1 MKLQEIM
8 VQDVVQAAPDETIGV
23 AGKRMRESAVGCLVI
38 TVAGA
43 VKGIITDRDLLAC
56 LAAEHD
62 PYRCQIATHMRRPVH
77 VLRPDED
84 HTSAAAVMRER
95 CIKRLPIAHERQA
108 VGHRLAIGSRRHCW
122 RRGGTTARRAAILH
136 RGRAHSSLPERAEQR
151 SYIDSPGGLDAG
163 GICQRGQGN
172 FRRWRSRIRL
182 PTPR

>member
-1 MKLQEIM
+1 MKLKEIM
-8 VQDVVQAAPDETIGV
+8 VKDVVQAAPDETIGA

-84 HTSAAAVMRER
+84 HTSAAAAMRDR
-95 CIKRLPIAHERQA
+95 CIKRLPIAQNGKLLGI
-108 VGHRLAIGSRRHCW
+108 VSLSDL
-122 RRGGTTARRAAILH
+122 AAIA
-136 RGRAHSSLPERAEQR
+136 GGEAEQLGAALR
-151 SYIDSPGGLDAG
+151 FFTAVVRTQASQSEPSREARLTGRGASPPVEFANEDREILDTGGPG
-163 GICQRGQGN
+163 
-172 FRRWRSRIRL
+172 
-182 PTPR
+182 